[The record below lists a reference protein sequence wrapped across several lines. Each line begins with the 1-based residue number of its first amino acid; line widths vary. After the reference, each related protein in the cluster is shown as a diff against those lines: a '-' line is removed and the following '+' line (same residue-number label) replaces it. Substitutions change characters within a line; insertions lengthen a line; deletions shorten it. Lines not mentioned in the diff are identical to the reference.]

1 MDLQFSKVAKKG
13 RTRKNNDYGT
23 ILIVMLGC
31 WGSFYFSTY
40 FRSQQFIQIAGEIL
54 LPHIFYYV
62 GIAFILVGTTLRAI
76 AVWSLRHSFT
86 LSVKRA
92 AINS

>member
-1 MDLQFSKVAKKG
+1 
-13 RTRKNNDYGT
+13 
-23 ILIVMLGC
+23 MLGC

-62 GIAFILVGTTLRAI
+62 GIAFILVGTTLRAV
-76 AVWSLRHSFT
+76 AVWNHVAYGINE
-86 LSVKRA
+86 SVILIYACKA
-92 AINS
+92 